1 MPHAIKNAKK
11 KLEEIK
17 YNYIGDTKTMVF
29 KKNYANVYDSL
40 YQNKDYEK
48 ECDFIEEIFK
58 KHGKSVKT
66 ILDLGCGTGGH
77 ALVLAKRGYKVTG
90 IDQSEDMLKAAKN
103 KAGNAGFK
111 IDFHRSSIQN
121 LKLKKTFD
129 AVISMFAVMGYQT
142 NNENLALACNKAK
155 NHLKRGGSFIF
166 DAWNG
171 LAVMADSPT
180 QAVKDLCSR
189 NERIIR
195 ITRPNVDM
203 ISHTVDVNFKVLV
216 LKKDKLISETEE
228 THKMR
233 FFYPQEI
240 KYFLQVAGF
249 TDIKF
254 SPFLKPSLSLSE
266 QDWNMSV
273 IAR

>member
-1 MPHAIKNAKK
+1 MPHAIKNAKM
-11 KLEEIK
+11 KLEEIRD
-17 YNYIGDTKTMVF
+17 NYIGENKMMVF
-29 KKNYANVYDSL
+29 RKNYANVYDSL
-40 YQNKDYEK
+40 YQNKDYQK

-58 KHGKSVKT
+58 KRDKTIKT
-66 ILDLGCGTGGH
+66 ILDLGCGTGWH
-77 ALVLAKRGYKVTG
+77 ALILAKRGYKVTG
-90 IDQSEDMLKAAKN
+90 IDQSEDMLKTAKD
-103 KAGNAGFK
+103 KADSAGLK
-111 IDFHRSSIQN
+111 IDFHRSSIQD
-121 LKLKKTFD
+121 LKLTKRFD

-142 NNENLALACNKAK
+142 INEDLALACNKAK
-155 NHLKRGGSFIF
+155 HYLKQGGSFIF

-171 LAVMADSPT
+171 LAVAADPPA
-180 QAVKDLCSR
+180 QVVKDLCDR
-189 NERIIR
+189 DERIIR
-195 ITRPNVDM
+195 ITSPNIDM

-249 TDIKF
+249 SDIKL
-254 SPFLKPSLSLSE
+254 SPFLKPDLPLSE
-266 QDWNMSV
+266 RDWNMSV